1 MKWFVVG
8 GEVSRYRPV
17 MRISEERERARDR
30 LAAMDGNYRRR
41 HEDVDDFEDSASFER
56 SPEWLQ
62 DYDADECEA
71 QPDASRFDR
80 LPERWR
86 GTRWRPSRSATGVL
100 AIVAVLATAIGLF
113 AVWWDSPSMQAVPLL
128 PSPQNVTAQNVAA
141 DDGES
146 VGPVPTGVVPEQ
158 PPQALV
164 VSVVGLVRTP
174 GLVNLPPGSR
184 IADALAAAGGLLDGA
199 ETVGLNLAQKLAD
212 GDQIVV
218 GAADQSGGVSAS
230 SSTTAGG
237 ASPAAAGE
245 SGGTGL
251 VNLNTATEAE
261 LDDLPGVGPVTA
273 AAIVSWRTS
282 NGKFTDIEQLG
293 EVDGI
298 GPARLAKLRVL
309 VSV

>member
-1 MKWFVVG
+1 
-8 GEVSRYRPV
+8 

-41 HEDVDDFEDSASFER
+41 HEDVDEFEDSASFER
-56 SPEWLQ
+56 SPQPFERSPEWLQ
-62 DYDADECEA
+62 DFDEEEYEA
-71 QPDASRFDR
+71 QPDSSRFDR

-86 GTRWRPSRSATGVL
+86 GTRWRPSRSATWVL
-100 AIVAVLATAIGLF
+100 AIVAALATAVGLF
-113 AVWWDSPSMQAVPLL
+113 TVWWDSPSMQAVPPL
-128 PSPQNVTAQNVAA
+128 PSPQNVTAPTVTA

-146 VGPVPTGVVPEQ
+146 PSPVPSGVVEEQRPE
-158 PPQALV
+158 ALV

-184 IADALAAAGGLLDGA
+184 IADALAAAGGALDGA

-218 GAADQSGGVSAS
+218 GAADQSGGVSPS
-230 SSTTAGG
+230 SSTTAGDTG
-237 ASPAAAGE
+237 AAATGE
-245 SGGTGL
+245 TGGAGT

-261 LDDLPGVGPVTA
+261 LDELPGVGPVTA

>member
-1 MKWFVVG
+1 
-8 GEVSRYRPV
+8 

-30 LAAMDGNYRRR
+30 LAAMDENYRQRQA
-41 HEDVDDFEDSASFER
+41 VDDFEDSVSFGR

-62 DYDADECEA
+62 DFDEDEYEVP
-71 QPDASRFDR
+71 PDSSRFDR

-86 GTRWRPSRSATGVL
+86 GTRWRPSRSATWVL
-100 AIVAVLATAIGLF
+100 AIVAALATAIGLF
-113 AVWWDSPSMQAVPLL
+113 TVWWDSPSLQAVPPL
-128 PSPQNVTAQNVAA
+128 PSPQNVTAQNVTAQNVTA
-141 DDGES
+141 GDGES
-146 VGPVPTGVVPEQ
+146 AGPVPTAVVAEQ
-158 PPQALV
+158 PPEALV

-174 GLVNLPPGSR
+174 GLVNLHSGSR
-184 IADALAAAGGLLDGA
+184 IADALAAAGGVLDGA

-237 ASPAAAGE
+237 TSPAAAGE
-245 SGGTGL
+245 SGGAGL

-261 LDDLPGVGPVTA
+261 LDGLPGVGPVTA
-273 AAIVSWRTS
+273 AAIISWRTS
-282 NGKFTDIEQLG
+282 NGKFTDVEQLG

>member
-1 MKWFVVG
+1 
-8 GEVSRYRPV
+8 

-41 HEDVDDFEDSASFER
+41 QEDVDEFEDSASFER
-56 SPEWLQ
+56 SPQPFARSPEWLQ
-62 DYDADECEA
+62 DYDEDEYEA

-86 GTRWRPSRSATGVL
+86 GTRWRPSRSATWVL
-100 AIVAVLATAIGLF
+100 AIVAALATAIGLF
-113 AVWWDSPSMQAVPLL
+113 AVWWDSPSMQAVPPL
-128 PSPQNVTAQNVAA
+128 PPAQNLTEPGVAA
-141 DDGES
+141 VNTETSDS
-146 VGPVPTGVVPEQ
+146 VQPVPAGVVAEQ
-158 PPQALV
+158 PPEALV

-184 IADALAAAGGLLDGA
+184 IADALAAAGGVLDGA

-218 GAADQSGGVSAS
+218 GAADQSGGGSAS
-230 SSTTAGG
+230 SSTTEGDTG
-237 ASPAAAGE
+237 PAAAGE
-245 SGGTGL
+245 TGGAGL
-251 VNLNTATEAE
+251 VNLNTATETE
-261 LDDLPGVGPVTA
+261 LDELPGVGPVTA
-273 AAIVSWRTS
+273 AAIISWRTS

>member
-1 MKWFVVG
+1 
-8 GEVSRYRPV
+8 E
-17 MRISEERERARDR
+17 
-30 LAAMDGNYRRR
+30 NYRQRQA
-41 HEDVDDFEDSASFER
+41 VDDFEYSVSFGR

-62 DYDADECEA
+62 DFDEDEYEVP
-71 QPDASRFDR
+71 PDSSRFDR

-86 GTRWRPSRSATGVL
+86 GTRWRPSRSATWVL
-100 AIVAVLATAIGLF
+100 AIVAALATAIGLF
-113 AVWWDSPSMQAVPLL
+113 TVWWDSPSLQAVPPL
-128 PSPQNVTAQNVAA
+128 PSPQNVTAQNVTEQSVTAG
-141 DDGES
+141 DGES
-146 VGPVPTGVVPEQ
+146 AGPVPTAVVAEQ
-158 PPQALV
+158 PPEALV

-174 GLVNLPPGSR
+174 GLVNLHSGSR
-184 IADALAAAGGLLDGA
+184 IADALAAAGGVLDGA

-237 ASPAAAGE
+237 TSPAAAGE
-245 SGGTGL
+245 SGGAGL

-261 LDDLPGVGPVTA
+261 LDGLPGVGPVTA
-273 AAIVSWRTS
+273 ASIISWRTS
-282 NGKFTDIEQLG
+282 NGKFTDVEQLG

>member
-1 MKWFVVG
+1 
-8 GEVSRYRPV
+8 

-30 LAAMDGNYRRR
+30 LAAMDENYRQRQA
-41 HEDVDDFEDSASFER
+41 VDDFEDSVSFGR

-62 DYDADECEA
+62 DFDEDEYEVP
-71 QPDASRFDR
+71 PDSSRFDR

-86 GTRWRPSRSATGVL
+86 GTRWRPSRSATWVL
-100 AIVAVLATAIGLF
+100 AIVAALATAIGLF
-113 AVWWDSPSMQAVPLL
+113 TVWWDSPSLQAVPPL
-128 PSPQNVTAQNVAA
+128 PSPQNVTAQNVTEQSVTAG
-141 DDGES
+141 DGES
-146 VGPVPTGVVPEQ
+146 AGPVPTAVVAEQ
-158 PPQALV
+158 PPEALV

-174 GLVNLPPGSR
+174 GLVNLHSGSR
-184 IADALAAAGGLLDGA
+184 IADALAAAGGVLDGA

-237 ASPAAAGE
+237 TSPAAAGE
-245 SGGTGL
+245 SGGAGL

-261 LDDLPGVGPVTA
+261 LDGLPGVGPVTA
-273 AAIVSWRTS
+273 ASIISWRTS
-282 NGKFTDIEQLG
+282 NGKFTDVEQLG

>member
-1 MKWFVVG
+1 
-8 GEVSRYRPV
+8 

-30 LAAMDGNYRRR
+30 LAAMDGNYSQRQA
-41 HEDVDDFEDSASFER
+41 VDDFEDSVSFGR

-62 DYDADECEA
+62 DFDEDEYEVP
-71 QPDASRFDR
+71 PDSSRFDR

-86 GTRWRPSRSATGVL
+86 GTRWRPSRSATWVL
-100 AIVAVLATAIGLF
+100 AIVAALATAIGLF
-113 AVWWDSPSMQAVPLL
+113 TVWWDSPSLQAVPPL
-128 PSPQNVTAQNVAA
+128 PSPQNVTAQNVTEQSVTV

-146 VGPVPTGVVPEQ
+146 AGPVPTAVVAEQ
-158 PPQALV
+158 PPEALV

-174 GLVNLPPGSR
+174 GLVNLHSGSR
-184 IADALAAAGGLLDGA
+184 IADALAAAGGVLDGA

-230 SSTTAGG
+230 SSATAGG
-237 ASPAAAGE
+237 TSPAAAGE
-245 SGGTGL
+245 SGGAGL

-261 LDDLPGVGPVTA
+261 LDGLPGVGPVTA
-273 AAIVSWRTS
+273 ASIISWRTS
-282 NGKFTDIEQLG
+282 NGKFTDVEQLG

>member
-1 MKWFVVG
+1 
-8 GEVSRYRPV
+8 

-30 LAAMDGNYRRR
+30 LAAMDGNYSQRQA
-41 HEDVDDFEDSASFER
+41 VDDFEDSVSFGR

-62 DYDADECEA
+62 DFDEDEYEVP
-71 QPDASRFDR
+71 PDSSRFDR

-86 GTRWRPSRSATGVL
+86 GTRWRPSRSATWVL
-100 AIVAVLATAIGLF
+100 AIVAALATAIGLF
-113 AVWWDSPSMQAVPLL
+113 TVWWDSPSLQAVPPL
-128 PSPQNVTAQNVAA
+128 PSPQNVTAQNVTEQSVTAG
-141 DDGES
+141 DGES
-146 VGPVPTGVVPEQ
+146 AGPVPTAVVAEQAPE
-158 PPQALV
+158 ALV

-174 GLVNLPPGSR
+174 GLVNLHSGSR
-184 IADALAAAGGLLDGA
+184 IADALAAAGGVLDGA

-237 ASPAAAGE
+237 TSPAAAGE
-245 SGGTGL
+245 SGGAGL

-261 LDDLPGVGPVTA
+261 LDGLPGVGPVTA
-273 AAIVSWRTS
+273 ASIISWRTS
-282 NGKFTDIEQLG
+282 NGKFTDVEQLG

>member
-1 MKWFVVG
+1 
-8 GEVSRYRPV
+8 

-30 LAAMDGNYRRR
+30 LAAMDGNYRQRQA
-41 HEDVDDFEDSASFER
+41 VDDFEDSASFER
-56 SPEWLQ
+56 SPQPFERPPEWLQ
-62 DYDADECEA
+62 DFDEDEYEA

-86 GTRWRPSRSATGVL
+86 GTRWRPSRSATWVL

-113 AVWWDSPSMQAVPLL
+113 TVWWDSPSLQAVPPL
-128 PSPQNVTAQNVAA
+128 PSPQNVTEQNVTAQNVTA

-146 VGPVPTGVVPEQ
+146 ASPVPTGVVAEQ
-158 PPQALV
+158 PPEALV
-164 VSVVGLVRTP
+164 VSVVGLVHTP
-174 GLVNLPPGSR
+174 GLVNLHSGSR
-184 IADALAAAGGLLDGA
+184 IADALAAAGGVLEGA

-237 ASPAAAGE
+237 TGPAAAGE
-245 SGGTGL
+245 SGGAGL

-273 AAIVSWRTS
+273 AAIISWRTS

>member
-1 MKWFVVG
+1 
-8 GEVSRYRPV
+8 

-41 HEDVDDFEDSASFER
+41 HEDVDEFEDSASFER
-56 SPEWLQ
+56 SPQPFERSPEWLQ
-62 DYDADECEA
+62 DFDEDEYEA
-71 QPDASRFDR
+71 QPDSSRFDR

-86 GTRWRPSRSATGVL
+86 GTRWRPSRSATWVL
-100 AIVAVLATAIGLF
+100 AIVAALATAIGLF
-113 AVWWDSPSMQAVPLL
+113 TVWWDSPSMQAVPPL
-128 PSPQNVTAQNVAA
+128 PSPQNVTAPTVTA

-146 VGPVPTGVVPEQ
+146 ASPVPSGVVAEQRPE
-158 PPQALV
+158 ALV

-184 IADALAAAGGLLDGA
+184 IADALAAAGGVLDGA
-199 ETVGLNLAQKLAD
+199 ESVGLNLAQKLAD
-212 GDQIVV
+212 GDQILV
-218 GAADQSGGVSAS
+218 GAADQLGGVSPS
-230 SSTTAGG
+230 SITTAG
-237 ASPAAAGE
+237 STAAGE
-245 SGGTGL
+245 TGGAGM

-261 LDDLPGVGPVTA
+261 LDELPGVGPVTA

>member
-1 MKWFVVG
+1 
-8 GEVSRYRPV
+8 

-30 LAAMDGNYRRR
+30 LAAMDENYRQRQA
-41 HEDVDDFEDSASFER
+41 VDDFEDSVSFGR
-56 SPEWLQ
+56 PPEWLQ
-62 DYDADECEA
+62 DFDEDEYEVP
-71 QPDASRFDR
+71 PDSSRFDR

-86 GTRWRPSRSATGVL
+86 GTRWRPSRSATWVL
-100 AIVAVLATAIGLF
+100 AIVAALATAIGLF
-113 AVWWDSPSMQAVPLL
+113 TVWWDSPSLQAVPPL
-128 PSPQNVTAQNVAA
+128 PSPQNVTAQNVTEQSVTAG
-141 DDGES
+141 DGES
-146 VGPVPTGVVPEQ
+146 AGPVPTAVVAEQ
-158 PPQALV
+158 PPEALV

-174 GLVNLPPGSR
+174 GLVNLHSGSR
-184 IADALAAAGGLLDGA
+184 IADALAAAGGVLDGA

-237 ASPAAAGE
+237 TSPAAAGE
-245 SGGTGL
+245 SGGAGL

-261 LDDLPGVGPVTA
+261 LDGLPGVGPVTA
-273 AAIVSWRTS
+273 AAIISWRTS
-282 NGKFTDIEQLG
+282 NGKFTDVEQLG

>member
-1 MKWFVVG
+1 
-8 GEVSRYRPV
+8 

-41 HEDVDDFEDSASFER
+41 REDVEEFEDSASFER
-56 SPEWLQ
+56 SPQPFERSPEWLQ
-62 DYDADECEA
+62 DFDEEEYEA
-71 QPDASRFDR
+71 QPDSSRFDR

-86 GTRWRPSRSATGVL
+86 GTRWRPSRSATWVL
-100 AIVAVLATAIGLF
+100 AIVAALATAVGLF
-113 AVWWDSPSMQAVPLL
+113 TVWWDSPSMQAVPPL
-128 PSPQNVTAQNVAA
+128 PSPQNVTAQNVTA

-146 VGPVPTGVVPEQ
+146 ASPVPTGVVAEQRPE
-158 PPQALV
+158 ALV

-174 GLVNLPPGSR
+174 GLVNLHSGSR
-184 IADALAAAGGLLDGA
+184 IADALAAAGGVLEGA

-218 GAADQSGGVSAS
+218 GAADQSGGVSPS
-230 SSTTAGG
+230 SSTTAGDTG
-237 ASPAAAGE
+237 AAATGE
-245 SGGTGL
+245 TGGAGT

-261 LDDLPGVGPVTA
+261 LDELPGVGPVTA

>member
-1 MKWFVVG
+1 
-8 GEVSRYRPV
+8 

-30 LAAMDGNYRRR
+30 LAAMDENYRQRQA
-41 HEDVDDFEDSASFER
+41 VDDFEDSVSFGR

-62 DYDADECEA
+62 DFDEDEYEVP
-71 QPDASRFDR
+71 PDSSRFDR

-86 GTRWRPSRSATGVL
+86 GTRWRPSRSATWVL
-100 AIVAVLATAIGLF
+100 AIVAALATAIGLF
-113 AVWWDSPSMQAVPLL
+113 TVWWDSPSLQAVPPL
-128 PSPQNVTAQNVAA
+128 PSPQNVTAQNVTAQSVTA
-141 DDGES
+141 GDGES
-146 VGPVPTGVVPEQ
+146 AGPVPTAVVAEQ
-158 PPQALV
+158 PPEALV

-174 GLVNLPPGSR
+174 GLVNLHSGSR
-184 IADALAAAGGLLDGA
+184 IADALAAAGGVLDGA

-237 ASPAAAGE
+237 TSPAAAGE
-245 SGGTGL
+245 SGGAGL

-261 LDDLPGVGPVTA
+261 LDGLPGVGPVTA
-273 AAIVSWRTS
+273 AAIISWRTS
-282 NGKFTDIEQLG
+282 NGKFTDVEQLG

>member
-1 MKWFVVG
+1 
-8 GEVSRYRPV
+8 

-30 LAAMDGNYRRR
+30 LAAMDENYRQRQA
-41 HEDVDDFEDSASFER
+41 VDDFEYSVSFGR

-62 DYDADECEA
+62 DFDEDEYEVP
-71 QPDASRFDR
+71 PDSSRFDR

-86 GTRWRPSRSATGVL
+86 GTRWRPSRSATWVL
-100 AIVAVLATAIGLF
+100 AIVAALATAIGLF
-113 AVWWDSPSMQAVPLL
+113 TVWWDSPSLQAVPPL
-128 PSPQNVTAQNVAA
+128 PSPQNVTAQNVTEQSVTAG
-141 DDGES
+141 DGES
-146 VGPVPTGVVPEQ
+146 AGPVPTAVVAEQ
-158 PPQALV
+158 PPEALV

-174 GLVNLPPGSR
+174 GLVNLHSGSR
-184 IADALAAAGGLLDGA
+184 IADALAAAGGVLDGA

-237 ASPAAAGE
+237 TSPAAAGE
-245 SGGTGL
+245 SGGAGL

-261 LDDLPGVGPVTA
+261 LDGLPGVGPVTA
-273 AAIVSWRTS
+273 ASIISWRTS
-282 NGKFTDIEQLG
+282 NGKFTDVEQLG

>member
-1 MKWFVVG
+1 
-8 GEVSRYRPV
+8 

-30 LAAMDGNYRRR
+30 LAAMDGNYRQRQA
-41 HEDVDDFEDSASFER
+41 VDDFEDSVSFGR

-62 DYDADECEA
+62 DFDEDEYEVP
-71 QPDASRFDR
+71 PDSSRFDR

-86 GTRWRPSRSATGVL
+86 GTRWRPSRSATWVL
-100 AIVAVLATAIGLF
+100 AIVAALATAIGLF
-113 AVWWDSPSMQAVPLL
+113 TVWWDSPSLQAVPPL
-128 PSPQNVTAQNVAA
+128 PSPQNVTAQNVTEQSVTV

-146 VGPVPTGVVPEQ
+146 AGPVPTAVVAEQ
-158 PPQALV
+158 PPEALV

-174 GLVNLPPGSR
+174 GLVNLHSGSR
-184 IADALAAAGGLLDGA
+184 IADALAAAGGVLDGA

-237 ASPAAAGE
+237 TSPAAAGE
-245 SGGTGL
+245 SGGAGL

-261 LDDLPGVGPVTA
+261 LDGLPGVGPVTA
-273 AAIVSWRTS
+273 AAIISWRTS
-282 NGKFTDIEQLG
+282 NGKFTDVEQLG

>member
-1 MKWFVVG
+1 
-8 GEVSRYRPV
+8 

-30 LAAMDGNYRRR
+30 LAAMDGNYRQR
-41 HEDVDDFEDSASFER
+41 HEDVEEFEDSASFER
-56 SPEWLQ
+56 SPQPFERSPEWLQ
-62 DYDADECEA
+62 DFDEEECEA
-71 QPDASRFDR
+71 QPDSSRFDR

-86 GTRWRPSRSATGVL
+86 GTRWRPSRSATWVL
-100 AIVAVLATAIGLF
+100 AIVAALATAIGLF
-113 AVWWDSPSMQAVPLL
+113 TVWWDSPSMQAVPPL
-128 PSPQNVTAQNVAA
+128 PSPQNVTAQNVTA
-141 DDGES
+141 DDGKS
-146 VGPVPTGVVPEQ
+146 PSPVPSGVVAEQRPE
-158 PPQALV
+158 ALV

-174 GLVNLPPGSR
+174 GLVNLHSGSR
-184 IADALAAAGGLLDGA
+184 IADALAAAGGVLEGA

-218 GAADQSGGVSAS
+218 GAADQSGGVSPS
-230 SSTTAGG
+230 SSTTAGDTG
-237 ASPAAAGE
+237 AAATGE
-245 SGGTGL
+245 TGGAGL

-261 LDDLPGVGPVTA
+261 LDGLPGVGPVTA

>member
-1 MKWFVVG
+1 
-8 GEVSRYRPV
+8 

-30 LAAMDGNYRRR
+30 LAAMDGNYRQRQA
-41 HEDVDDFEDSASFER
+41 VDDFEDSASFER
-56 SPEWLQ
+56 SPQPFERSPEWLQ
-62 DYDADECEA
+62 DFDEDEYEA

-86 GTRWRPSRSATGVL
+86 GTRWRPSRSATWVL
-100 AIVAVLATAIGLF
+100 AIVAALATAIGLF
-113 AVWWDSPSMQAVPLL
+113 TVWWDSPSLQAVPPL
-128 PSPQNVTAQNVAA
+128 PSPQNVTEQNVTAQNV
-141 DDGES
+141 
-146 VGPVPTGVVPEQ
+146 T
-158 PPQALV
+158 
-164 VSVVGLVRTP
+164 
-174 GLVNLPPGSR
+174 
-184 IADALAAAGGLLDGA
+184 A

-237 ASPAAAGE
+237 TGPAAAGE
-245 SGGTGL
+245 SGGAGL

-273 AAIVSWRTS
+273 AAIISWRTS

>member
-1 MKWFVVG
+1 
-8 GEVSRYRPV
+8 

-41 HEDVDDFEDSASFER
+41 HEDVDEFEDSGSFER
-56 SPEWLQ
+56 SPEWLRDFDED
-62 DYDADECEA
+62 DYDA
-71 QPDASRFDR
+71 QPDSSRFDR
-80 LPERWR
+80 LPEHWR
-86 GTRWRPSRSATGVL
+86 GTRWRPSRSATWVL

-113 AVWWDSPSMQAVPLL
+113 AVWWDSPSMQAVPPL
-128 PSPQNVTAQNVAA
+128 PSPQNVTEKNATAG
-141 DDGES
+141 DGES
-146 VGPVPTGVVPEQ
+146 ASPVPTGVVAEQ
-158 PPQALV
+158 PPEAVV

-174 GLVNLPPGSR
+174 GLVNLHSGSR
-184 IADALAAAGGLLDGA
+184 IADALAAAGGVLDGA
-199 ETVGLNLAQKLAD
+199 ETVGLNLAQKLVD

-218 GAADQSGGVSAS
+218 GAADQSGGVS

-237 ASPAAAGE
+237 TSPAATGE
-245 SGGTGL
+245 SGGAGL

-261 LDDLPGVGPVTA
+261 LDELPGVGPVTA
-273 AAIVSWRTS
+273 AAIISWRTS

>member
-1 MKWFVVG
+1 
-8 GEVSRYRPV
+8 

-30 LAAMDGNYRRR
+30 LAAMDGNYRQRQA
-41 HEDVDDFEDSASFER
+41 VDDFEDSVSFGR

-62 DYDADECEA
+62 DFDEDEYEVP
-71 QPDASRFDR
+71 PDSSRFDR

-86 GTRWRPSRSATGVL
+86 GTRWRPSRSATWVL
-100 AIVAVLATAIGLF
+100 AIVAALATAIGLF
-113 AVWWDSPSMQAVPLL
+113 TVWWDSPSLQAVPPL
-128 PSPQNVTAQNVAA
+128 PSPQNVTAQNVTEQSVTV

-146 VGPVPTGVVPEQ
+146 AGPVPTAVAAEQ
-158 PPQALV
+158 PPEALV

-174 GLVNLPPGSR
+174 GLVNLHSGSR
-184 IADALAAAGGLLDGA
+184 IADALAAAGGVLDGA

-218 GAADQSGGVSAS
+218 GAAEQSGGVSAS

-237 ASPAAAGE
+237 TSPAAAGE
-245 SGGTGL
+245 SGGAGL

-261 LDDLPGVGPVTA
+261 LDGLPGVGPVTA
-273 AAIVSWRTS
+273 ASIISWRTS
-282 NGKFTDIEQLG
+282 NGKFTDVEQLG

>member
-1 MKWFVVG
+1 
-8 GEVSRYRPV
+8 

-30 LAAMDGNYRRR
+30 LAAMDGNYSQRQA
-41 HEDVDDFEDSASFER
+41 VDDFEDSVSFGR

-62 DYDADECEA
+62 DFDEDEYEVP
-71 QPDASRFDR
+71 PDSSRFDR

-86 GTRWRPSRSATGVL
+86 GTRWRPSRSATWVL
-100 AIVAVLATAIGLF
+100 AIVAALATAIGLF
-113 AVWWDSPSMQAVPLL
+113 TVWWDSPSLQAVPPL
-128 PSPQNVTAQNVAA
+128 PSPQNVTAQNVTAQNVTA
-141 DDGES
+141 QNVTEQSVTAGDGES
-146 VGPVPTGVVPEQ
+146 AGPVPTAVVAEQ
-158 PPQALV
+158 PPEALV

-174 GLVNLPPGSR
+174 GLVNLHSGSR
-184 IADALAAAGGLLDGA
+184 IADALAAAGGVLDGA

-237 ASPAAAGE
+237 TSPAAAGE
-245 SGGTGL
+245 SGGAGL

-261 LDDLPGVGPVTA
+261 LDGLPGVGPVTA
-273 AAIVSWRTS
+273 AAIISWRTS
-282 NGKFTDIEQLG
+282 NGKFTDVEQLG

>member
-1 MKWFVVG
+1 
-8 GEVSRYRPV
+8 

-30 LAAMDGNYRRR
+30 LAAMDENYRQRQA
-41 HEDVDDFEDSASFER
+41 VDDFEDSVSFGR

-62 DYDADECEA
+62 DFDEDEYEVP
-71 QPDASRFDR
+71 PDSSRFDR

-86 GTRWRPSRSATGVL
+86 GTRWRPSRSATWVL
-100 AIVAVLATAIGLF
+100 AIVAALATAIGLF
-113 AVWWDSPSMQAVPLL
+113 TVWWDSPSLQAVPPL
-128 PSPQNVTAQNVAA
+128 PLPQNVTAQNVTEQSVTAG
-141 DDGES
+141 DGES
-146 VGPVPTGVVPEQ
+146 AGPVPTAVVAEQAPE
-158 PPQALV
+158 ALV

-174 GLVNLPPGSR
+174 GLVNLHLGSR
-184 IADALAAAGGLLDGA
+184 IADALAAAGGVLDGA

-237 ASPAAAGE
+237 TSPAAAGE
-245 SGGTGL
+245 SGGAGL

-261 LDDLPGVGPVTA
+261 LDGLPGVGPVTA
-273 AAIVSWRTS
+273 ASIISWRTS
-282 NGKFTDIEQLG
+282 NGKFTDVEQLG

>member
-1 MKWFVVG
+1 M
-8 GEVSRYRPV
+8 
-17 MRISEERERARDR
+17 
-30 LAAMDGNYRRR
+30 
-41 HEDVDDFEDSASFER
+41 
-56 SPEWLQ
+56 
-62 DYDADECEA
+62 
-71 QPDASRFDR
+71 
-80 LPERWR
+80 
-86 GTRWRPSRSATGVL
+86 L

-113 AVWWDSPSMQAVPLL
+113 TVWWDSPSLQAVPPL
-128 PSPQNVTAQNVAA
+128 PSPQNVTEQNVTAQNVTA

-146 VGPVPTGVVPEQ
+146 ASPVPTGVVAEQ
-158 PPQALV
+158 PPEAVV
-164 VSVVGLVRTP
+164 VSVVGLVHTP
-174 GLVNLPPGSR
+174 GLVNLHSGSR
-184 IADALAAAGGLLDGA
+184 IADALAAAGGVLEGA

-237 ASPAAAGE
+237 TGPAAAGE
-245 SGGTGL
+245 SGGAGL

-273 AAIVSWRTS
+273 AAIISWRTS

>member
-1 MKWFVVG
+1 
-8 GEVSRYRPV
+8 

-30 LAAMDGNYRRR
+30 LAAMDENYRQRQA
-41 HEDVDDFEDSASFER
+41 VDDFEYSVSFGR

-62 DYDADECEA
+62 DFDEDEYEVP
-71 QPDASRFDR
+71 PDSSRFDR

-86 GTRWRPSRSATGVL
+86 GTRWRPSRSATWVL
-100 AIVAVLATAIGLF
+100 AIVAALATAIGLF
-113 AVWWDSPSMQAVPLL
+113 TVWWDSPSLQAVPPL
-128 PSPQNVTAQNVAA
+128 PSPQNVTAQNVTEQSVTAG
-141 DDGES
+141 DDES
-146 VGPVPTGVVPEQ
+146 AGPVPTAVVAEQ
-158 PPQALV
+158 PPEALV

-174 GLVNLPPGSR
+174 GLVNLHSGSR
-184 IADALAAAGGLLDGA
+184 IADALAAAGGVLDGA

-237 ASPAAAGE
+237 TSPAAAGE
-245 SGGTGL
+245 SGGAGL

-261 LDDLPGVGPVTA
+261 LDGLPGVGPVTA
-273 AAIVSWRTS
+273 ASIISWRTS
-282 NGKFTDIEQLG
+282 NGKFTDVEQLG

>member
-1 MKWFVVG
+1 
-8 GEVSRYRPV
+8 

-30 LAAMDGNYRRR
+30 LAAMDENYRQRQA
-41 HEDVDDFEDSASFER
+41 VDDFEDSVSFGR

-62 DYDADECEA
+62 DFDEDEYEVP
-71 QPDASRFDR
+71 PDSSRFDR

-86 GTRWRPSRSATGVL
+86 GTRWRPSRSATWVL
-100 AIVAVLATAIGLF
+100 AIVAALATAIGLF
-113 AVWWDSPSMQAVPLL
+113 TVWWDSPSLQAVPPL
-128 PSPQNVTAQNVAA
+128 PSPQNVTAQNVTEQSVTV

-146 VGPVPTGVVPEQ
+146 AGPVPTAVVAEQSPE
-158 PPQALV
+158 ALV

-174 GLVNLPPGSR
+174 GLVNLHSGSR
-184 IADALAAAGGLLDGA
+184 IADALAAAGGVLDGA

-237 ASPAAAGE
+237 TSPAAAGE
-245 SGGTGL
+245 SGGAGL

-261 LDDLPGVGPVTA
+261 LDGLPGVGPVTA
-273 AAIVSWRTS
+273 AAIISWRTS
-282 NGKFTDIEQLG
+282 NGKFTDVEQLG

>member
-1 MKWFVVG
+1 
-8 GEVSRYRPV
+8 

-30 LAAMDGNYRRR
+30 LAAMDGNYSQRQA
-41 HEDVDDFEDSASFER
+41 VDDFEDSVSFGR

-62 DYDADECEA
+62 DFDEDEYEVP
-71 QPDASRFDR
+71 PDSSRFDR

-86 GTRWRPSRSATGVL
+86 GTRWRPSRSATWVL
-100 AIVAVLATAIGLF
+100 AIVAALATAIGLF
-113 AVWWDSPSMQAVPLL
+113 TVWWDSPSLQAVPPL
-128 PSPQNVTAQNVAA
+128 PSPQNVTAQNVTEQSVTAG
-141 DDGES
+141 DGES
-146 VGPVPTGVVPEQ
+146 AGPVPTAVVAEQ
-158 PPQALV
+158 PPEALV

-174 GLVNLPPGSR
+174 GLVNLHSGSR
-184 IADALAAAGGLLDGA
+184 IADALAAAGGVLDGA

-237 ASPAAAGE
+237 TSPAAAGE
-245 SGGTGL
+245 SGGAGL

-261 LDDLPGVGPVTA
+261 LDGLPGVGPVTA
-273 AAIVSWRTS
+273 ASIISWRTS
-282 NGKFTDIEQLG
+282 NGKFTDVEQLG

>member
-1 MKWFVVG
+1 
-8 GEVSRYRPV
+8 

-30 LAAMDGNYRRR
+30 LAAMDGNYRQRQA
-41 HEDVDDFEDSASFER
+41 VDDFEDSVSFGR

-62 DYDADECEA
+62 DFDEDEYEVP
-71 QPDASRFDR
+71 PDSSRFDR

-86 GTRWRPSRSATGVL
+86 GTRWRPSRSATWVL
-100 AIVAVLATAIGLF
+100 AIVAALATAIGLF
-113 AVWWDSPSMQAVPLL
+113 TVWWDSPSLQAVPPL
-128 PSPQNVTAQNVAA
+128 PSPQNVTAQNVTEQSVTV

-146 VGPVPTGVVPEQ
+146 AGAVPTAVAAEQ
-158 PPQALV
+158 PPEALV

-174 GLVNLPPGSR
+174 GLVNLHSGSR
-184 IADALAAAGGLLDGA
+184 IADALAAAGGVLDGA

-218 GAADQSGGVSAS
+218 GAAEQSGGVSAS

-237 ASPAAAGE
+237 TSPAAAGE
-245 SGGTGL
+245 SGGAGL

-261 LDDLPGVGPVTA
+261 LDGLPGVGPVTA
-273 AAIVSWRTS
+273 AAIISWRTS
-282 NGKFTDIEQLG
+282 NGKFTDVEQLG

>member
-1 MKWFVVG
+1 
-8 GEVSRYRPV
+8 

-41 HEDVDDFEDSASFER
+41 HEDVDEFEGSVSFERSPQPFER

-62 DYDADECEA
+62 DFEEDENEA
-71 QPDASRFDR
+71 QPVASRFDR

-86 GTRWRPSRSATGVL
+86 GTRWRPSRSATWVL
-100 AIVAVLATAIGLF
+100 AIVAALATAIGLF
-113 AVWWDSPSMQAVPLL
+113 TVWWDSPSMQAVPPL
-128 PSPQNVTAQNVAA
+128 PAAQNLAEQGVAVVNTETSDSA
-141 DDGES
+141 Q
-146 VGPVPTGVVPEQ
+146 PVPAGVVAEQ
-158 PPQALV
+158 PPEALV

-184 IADALAAAGGLLDGA
+184 IADALAAAGGVLDGA

-218 GAADQSGGVSAS
+218 GAADQSGGGSAS
-230 SSTTAGG
+230 SSTTAGDTG
-237 ASPAAAGE
+237 PAAAGE
-245 SGGTGL
+245 TGGAGL

-261 LDDLPGVGPVTA
+261 LDELPGVGPVTA
-273 AAIVSWRTS
+273 AAIISWRTS
-282 NGKFTDIEQLG
+282 NGKFTDVEQLG

>member
-1 MKWFVVG
+1 
-8 GEVSRYRPV
+8 

-30 LAAMDGNYRRR
+30 LAAMDENYRQRQA
-41 HEDVDDFEDSASFER
+41 VDDFEDSVSFGR

-62 DYDADECEA
+62 DFDEDEYEVP
-71 QPDASRFDR
+71 PDSSRFDR

-86 GTRWRPSRSATGVL
+86 GTRWRPSRSATWVL
-100 AIVAVLATAIGLF
+100 AIVAALATAIGLF
-113 AVWWDSPSMQAVPLL
+113 TVWWDSPSLQAVPPL
-128 PSPQNVTAQNVAA
+128 PSPQNVTAQNVTEQSVTV

-146 VGPVPTGVVPEQ
+146 AGAVPTAVAAEQ
-158 PPQALV
+158 PPEALV

-174 GLVNLPPGSR
+174 GLVNLHSGSR
-184 IADALAAAGGLLDGA
+184 IADALAAAGGVLDGA

-237 ASPAAAGE
+237 TSPAAAGE
-245 SGGTGL
+245 SGGAGL

-261 LDDLPGVGPVTA
+261 LDGLPGVGPVTA
-273 AAIVSWRTS
+273 AAIISWRTS
-282 NGKFTDIEQLG
+282 NGKFTDVEQLG